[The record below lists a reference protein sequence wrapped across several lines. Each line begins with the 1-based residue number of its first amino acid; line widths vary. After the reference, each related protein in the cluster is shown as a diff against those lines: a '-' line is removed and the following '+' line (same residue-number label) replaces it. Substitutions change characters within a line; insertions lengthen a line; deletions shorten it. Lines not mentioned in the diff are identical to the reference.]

1 MIEEFT
7 KKWFAKNHLVR
18 QKFEEKFPDD
28 YDDIVKAVVTMLH
41 DEDEYNTPDPKR
53 IHKIDD
59 GDYQGTLVYV
69 IGKTGCQPGT
79 YWYVKVY
86 YGSCSG
92 CDTLEHIRDTATDW
106 EENWNERVDD
116 QRKKEG
122 VDQLMTLALHI
133 VQGLKEMGDDDE

>member
-18 QKFEEKFPDD
+18 QKFEAKFPDD
-28 YDDIVKAVVTMLH
+28 YDDIVKAVVEMLF
-41 DEDEYNTPDPKR
+41 DGDDYYGDPPR
-53 IHKIDD
+53 LHKIDD
-59 GDYQGTLVYV
+59 GHYQGTLVYV
-69 IGKTGCQPGT
+69 ISEPGYQPST

-106 EENWNERVDD
+106 EDDWNDRVDD